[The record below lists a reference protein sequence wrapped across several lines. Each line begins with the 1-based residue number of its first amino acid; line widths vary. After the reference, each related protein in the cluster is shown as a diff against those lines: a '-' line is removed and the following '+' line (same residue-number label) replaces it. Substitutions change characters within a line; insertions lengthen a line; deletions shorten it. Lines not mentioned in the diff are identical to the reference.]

1 MAFSI
6 LCIAV
11 CFLAF
16 SFLARLAPCN
26 PEQPRFA
33 WSELRDDAIYWLIGL
48 LLYGGVAAWLM
59 HWGLFAALGSGA
71 GAAERAIE
79 AGNGPFSGLHV
90 AVQALIVLIL
100 TDICQYWLHRL
111 FHHSAALWPFH
122 AVHHSPEHVDWT
134 TTWRVHPVQFLIYS
148 ALVAALVRTLGF
160 SPATYIVLGPFNL
173 FMGAYVHANLNWDH
187 GPLKYVIASPV
198 FHRWHHSSEA
208 AVRDKNFAPTFP
220 VLDLMFGTFHM
231 PARQRPASY
240 GAEGV
245 PTNIVGQMIHPFQ
258 AIAGRLRPRQGLSAP
273 AA

>member
-1 MAFSI
+1 MAFEL

-11 CFLAF
+11 SFLVF
-16 SFLARLAPCN
+16 NFLARLAPCN

-33 WSELRDDAIYWLIGL
+33 WSELRDDAVYWLISFT
-48 LLYGGVAAWLM
+48 LYGGVSAWLM
-59 HWGLFAALGSGA
+59 HWGLATVLGADAPG
-71 GAAERAIE
+71 AERSIE
-79 AGNGPFSGLHV
+79 AGHGLVSALPV
-90 AVQALIVLIL
+90 AVQALLVLVL
-100 TDICQYWLHRL
+100 TDICQYWQHRL
-111 FHHSAALWPFH
+111 FHHSATLWPFH
-122 AVHHSPEHVDWT
+122 AVHHSPQHVDWT
-134 TTWRVHPVQFLIYS
+134 TAYRVHPVQFVVYS
-148 ALVAALVRTLGF
+148 AAVAALVRTLGF
-160 SPATYIVLGPFNL
+160 SPMTYVVLAPFNL
-173 FMGAYVHANLNWDH
+173 VMSGYVHSNLNWDH

-220 VLDLMFGTFHM
+220 VLDLIFGTFHM
-231 PARQRPASY
+231 PAGQRPASY